1 VNYITQS
8 VRVVSQYLW
17 LKCHLVCEMVNV
29 FIYKISMKWIQCIPE
44 TEIKWKGSG
53 PKHRKHVCS
62 TQVSVKVQH
71 RNVPAVVAI
80 LTPRGGQNREKWKTD
95 DKREYY
101 KLYLTCRLKMAYMFF
116 ILSILVI
123 CNIQKPTL
131 GNDMFCT
138 CFKQGLL
145 LTPHCLK
152 HMQNI

>member
-1 VNYITQS
+1 
-8 VRVVSQYLW
+8 
-17 LKCHLVCEMVNV
+17 
-29 FIYKISMKWIQCIPE
+29 
-44 TEIKWKGSG
+44 
-53 PKHRKHVCS
+53 VCS

-101 KLYLTCRLKMAYMFF
+101 KLYLTCRLKMAYTFF

-138 CFKQGLL
+138 CFKQWLL
-145 LTPHCLK
+145 LAPHCLK
-152 HMQNI
+152 HVQNISFPRVGCWILQITSILNIKNMYTIFNLQVKYNL